1 MATDDQKGK
10 EEGREGIRVR
20 VSRRHP
26 RAVVKEKARS
36 TAVTTDDARFVE
48 MATTNHVLL
57 LVLV

>member
-26 RAVVKEKARS
+26 RALVKEKAWS
-36 TAVTTDDARFVE
+36 TAVTTDG
-48 MATTNHVLL
+48 
-57 LVLV
+57 